1 MTKCESQQCSENEVP
16 EVVYAV
22 GVRLRT
28 LSYGCLLGL
37 CALIAASTASA
48 SPMESTGA
56 ASPQRQRQLTYLTP
70 EQYAKAQSYS
80 RARYTHYFIGQAY
93 AFLVLTLLLVLRI
106 GPRLQGMVRRLSS
119 HNVLQLLLYAPLL
132 ILILTVL
139 LLPTDLWDHAL
150 VLKYGLSVQGWN
162 SWFSDW
168 FKGACLS
175 LLLGTLLIW
184 ILYTVIRRSPRRW
197 WFYFWLASIPI
208 VLMVAFLS
216 PVIIEPMFFRFE
228 PLAPKN
234 PELVSEIERV
244 VQRAGMDIPPD
255 RMFEMNA
262 SSKYTGL
269 NAFVEGFGSTKRV
282 VVWDTMLQK
291 TDIPETLV
299 VFGHEMGH
307 YVLLHI
313 PKQIAIDL
321 TIVLA
326 LLYAGYRVLKLVSTG
341 LWGIVGQEELASL
354 PLVLLVFGVLA
365 FLATPVFSGISRHFE
380 HEADRYALEVTHG
393 IVPDASQAGV
403 RFFEISGVTNLS
415 DPDPSRFIVFWLF
428 DHPSD
433 PDRIQFMKNYDAW
446 ANGRSPRYVK

>member
-1 MTKCESQQCSENEVP
+1 VRLSVVAAFTWPDQTKCRHDLPGSSAEHEAFSRADSSASASLRVGMTKCESQQCSENEVP

-70 EQYAKAQSYS
+70 EQCAKAQSYS

-119 HNVLQLLLYAPLL
+119 HNVLQLLLYAPLF

-184 ILYTVIRRSPRRW
+184 ILYTVIRRSTRRW

-262 SSKYTGL
+262 SSK
-269 NAFVEGFGSTKRV
+269 
-282 VVWDTMLQK
+282 
-291 TDIPETLV
+291 
-299 VFGHEMGH
+299 
-307 YVLLHI
+307 
-313 PKQIAIDL
+313 
-321 TIVLA
+321 
-326 LLYAGYRVLKLVSTG
+326 
-341 LWGIVGQEELASL
+341 
-354 PLVLLVFGVLA
+354 
-365 FLATPVFSGISRHFE
+365 
-380 HEADRYALEVTHG
+380 
-393 IVPDASQAGV
+393 
-403 RFFEISGVTNLS
+403 
-415 DPDPSRFIVFWLF
+415 
-428 DHPSD
+428 
-433 PDRIQFMKNYDAW
+433 
-446 ANGRSPRYVK
+446 